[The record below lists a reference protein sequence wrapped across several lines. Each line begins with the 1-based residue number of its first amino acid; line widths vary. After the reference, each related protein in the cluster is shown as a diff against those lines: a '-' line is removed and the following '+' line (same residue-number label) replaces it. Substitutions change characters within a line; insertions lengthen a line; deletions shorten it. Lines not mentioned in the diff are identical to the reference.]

1 MIKAAIALLALLAV
15 LPLLGLHE
23 YFLHLGIVTML
34 VALSCTGW
42 ALMGRFGLVSF
53 GHGAFIGIA
62 AYAMALLWNNAGLTP
77 WIGLPVGIAL
87 GVAAAALLAYP
98 CFRLRVVGH
107 YFALVTLAAGE
118 IVRILIVALRNHT
131 GGSLGMTPHLAPENP
146 IGAMQFGK
154 PGFWYIALAA
164 WTLGILVWWWID
176 RGMSSKALAAIAEDE
191 DAAAAIGIRVTR
203 EKMMITLISAGLAAL
218 GGALGAQYRLYLN
231 PETLA
236 GLGVS
241 LQIVFGALAGG
252 MYSML
257 GPTVGAAFTI
267 ALEEILRVTFGTA
280 FIGGAP
286 LVYGVLLVLFILY
299 LPRGIVGWF
308 DRGPGAARRRGP

>member
-1 MIKAAIALLALLAV
+1 MIKIAIALFAVLAA
-15 LPLLGLHE
+15 LPLLGLPE
-23 YFLHLGIVTML
+23 YFLHLGITIML
-34 VALSCTGW
+34 SGLSFTGW
-42 ALMGRFGLVSF
+42 ALMGRFGLGSL
-53 GHGAFIGIA
+53 GHGAFIGVA
-62 AYAMALLWNNAGLTP
+62 AYTMALLWNDVGLSPWLGIPAG
-77 WIGLPVGIAL
+77 VAL
-87 GVAAAALLAYP
+87 AVAAAALLAYP

-118 IVRILIVALRNHT
+118 IVRILIVALRDHT
-131 GGSLGMTPHLAPENP
+131 GGSLGMTPRLAPEHSFA
-146 IGAMQFGK
+146 AMQFGK
-154 PGFWYIALAA
+154 QGFWWIAVLA
-164 WTLGILVWWWID
+164 WGFGILVWWWID
-176 RGMSSKALAAIAEDE
+176 RGMSAKALAAISEDE

-231 PETLA
+231 PESLA
-236 GLGVS
+236 GIGIS

-267 ALEEILRVTFGTA
+267 ALEETLRVSFGTA
-280 FIGGAP
+280 FIGAAP
-286 LVYGVLLVLFILY
+286 LVYGILLVLFILF

-308 DRGPGAARRRGP
+308 ERKRWAPRAGR

>member
-1 MIKAAIALLALLAV
+1 MMSRIALAFAALLAA
-15 LPLLGLHE
+15 LPLLGLPE
-23 YFLHLGIVTML
+23 YFLHLGIASML

-62 AYAMALLWNNAGLTP
+62 GYTMALLWNDAGLSP
-77 WIGLPVGIAL
+77 WIGLPL
-87 GVAAAALLAYP
+87 GVAFGMAGAALLAYP

-118 IVRILIVALRNHT
+118 IVRILIVALRNYT
-131 GGSLGMTPHLAPENP
+131 GGSLGMTPRLAPDNALA
-146 IGAMQFGK
+146 AMQFGK
-154 PGFWYIALAA
+154 PVFWYIALGA
-164 WTLGILVWWWID
+164 WSFGLLVWWWID
-176 RGMSSKALAAIAEDE
+176 RSMSAKALSAIGEDE
-191 DAAAAIGIRVTR
+191 DAAASIGIRVTR

-241 LQIVFGALAGG
+241 LQVVFGALAGG

-257 GPTVGAAFTI
+257 GPTVGAVFTI
-267 ALEEILRVTFGTA
+267 ALEEILRVAFGTA

-286 LVYGVLLVLFILY
+286 LVYGILLVLFMLFM
-299 LPRGIVGWF
+299 PRGIVGWF
-308 DRGPGAARRRGP
+308 ERKQRP